1 MGVNTLM
8 TVLLSRK
15 KLQGSRQSSQKMLAV
30 IEECTEYL
38 GKYKEALSLRLI
50 GMGLKKEDQEQYFKG
65 QVGGLTLQ
73 PC

>member
-8 TVLLSRK
+8 TVLLQERNSRGV
-15 KLQGSRQSSQKMLAV
+15 GSRSQKTLAV
-30 IEECTEYL
+30 IEECTECL
-38 GKYKEALSLRLI
+38 GEYKEAHSFRLI
-50 GMGLKKEDQEQYFKG
+50 GMGLKKEEQEQYFKG